1 MKVLKVVGIVALGF
15 VIVALGG
22 VFYFK
27 AAAKQRLAKDYS
39 VHLAPIPMPYPLSA
53 DEVEKLPADKR
64 DAAAIAAVA
73 REQAIARGKHYI
85 QSRAACPECHGA
97 DFGGKVIV
105 ENPAMGRWIA
115 PNITR
120 GGVTKNYRAEDWDRI
135 IRHGVLPS
143 GKPAVMPA
151 ADFAAFSDQE
161 VSDIATYVHSLP
173 PVDRVM
179 PKSELGPVYS
189 FLIASGKLPLS
200 AETIQHSAPHAP
212 RPPALAVNTDLGK
225 HLGLTC
231 MGCHGPGLSG
241 GAIDGGDPSWPPAR
255 NLTFHESG
263 IAKWSLDDFR
273 KALKEGVRPDGSK
286 INPVMPIAYTS
297 KLSPEEVDALY
308 LFLKSV
314 PPRAYGNH

>member
-1 MKVLKVVGIVALGF
+1 MKVLKVIGIVALGL

-22 VFYFK
+22 IFYFK

-39 VHLAPIPMPYPLSA
+39 VQLAPIPMPYPLSSA
-53 DEVEKLPADKR
+53 EIEKLPPEQR
-64 DAAAIAAVA
+64 TPAALEAAA

-85 QSRAACPECHGA
+85 ESRAGCPECHGA

-135 IRHGVLPS
+135 VRHGILPS

-151 ADFAAFSDQE
+151 SDFAAFSDQE

-173 PVDRVM
+173 PVERTM
-179 PKSELGPVYS
+179 PKSELGPIYS
-189 FLIASGKLPLS
+189 FLIANGKIPLS
-200 AETIQHSAPHAP
+200 AETIQHAAPHSQL
-212 RPPALAVNTDLGK
+212 PPTLSVSNELGK
-225 HLGLTC
+225 HLALTC
-231 MGCHGPGLSG
+231 MGCHGEGLSG
-241 GAIDGGDPSWPPAR
+241 GKIEAGDPSWPPAR
-255 NLTFHESG
+255 NLTFHETG

-273 KALKEGVRPDGSK
+273 KALKQGVRPDGSK
-286 INPVMPIAYTS
+286 LNPVMPVAYTS
-297 KLSPEEVDALY
+297 KLQPEEVDALY